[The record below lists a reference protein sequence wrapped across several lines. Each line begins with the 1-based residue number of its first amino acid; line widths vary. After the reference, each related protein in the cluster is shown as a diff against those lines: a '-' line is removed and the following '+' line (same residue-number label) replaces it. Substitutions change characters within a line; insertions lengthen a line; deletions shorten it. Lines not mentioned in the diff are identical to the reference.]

1 MINLKAPSGT
11 RLELTDQYV
20 RRVEADIREVVSPRD
35 LKLVLSNIGVTP
47 GFSSMYTS
55 NSGQHTAT
63 VQVSLKEGHRVG
75 SYEYMNRV
83 RRKLL
88 EDMPELTSYFQSGG
102 LVDAV
107 INLGLPGSH

>member
-1 MINLKAPSGT
+1 MINLKAPTGT

-20 RRVEADIREVVSPRD
+20 RRVEADIREVVPPHD
-35 LKLVLSNIGVTP
+35 LGLILSNIGVTP

-75 SYEYMNRV
+75 SYEYMRRV
-83 RRKLL
+83 RASFRKTC
-88 EDMPELTSYFQSGG
+88 PS
-102 LVDAV
+102 
-107 INLGLPGSH
+107 